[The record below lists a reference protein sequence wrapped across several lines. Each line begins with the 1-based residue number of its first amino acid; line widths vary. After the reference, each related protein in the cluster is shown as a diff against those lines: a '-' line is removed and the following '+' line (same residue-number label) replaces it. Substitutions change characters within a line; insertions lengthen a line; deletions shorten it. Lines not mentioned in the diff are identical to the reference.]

1 MFSLYGE
8 VYADKKT
15 GQLDQRMLAVSSRP
29 NQSNVGLMITYDFNT
44 TQSYMYNKTQKVNA
58 GNWINLK
65 VSQVNRL
72 YEIKI
77 DYTLVYVKT
86 NFVPSVWTN
95 VNLVTENTYGKEFVS
110 MNVHYRN
117 FKINTCRTRGKN
129 ELNKKNE
136 YIVNRNPKRKSG
148 KP

>member
-1 MFSLYGE
+1 M
-8 VYADKKT
+8 
-15 GQLDQRMLAVSSRP
+15 AVSLRP
-29 NQSNVGLMITYDFNT
+29 SQSNVELLISYDFNT
-44 TQSYMYNKTQKVNA
+44 TQSYKYNITQKVNA

-65 VSQVNRL
+65 ISQVNRL

-86 NFVPSVWTN
+86 NFGPNVWTN
-95 VNLVTENTYGKEFVS
+95 VNLVTGNTYGKGFFS

-129 ELNKKNE
+129 ELNKK
-136 YIVNRNPKRKSG
+136 K
-148 KP
+148 